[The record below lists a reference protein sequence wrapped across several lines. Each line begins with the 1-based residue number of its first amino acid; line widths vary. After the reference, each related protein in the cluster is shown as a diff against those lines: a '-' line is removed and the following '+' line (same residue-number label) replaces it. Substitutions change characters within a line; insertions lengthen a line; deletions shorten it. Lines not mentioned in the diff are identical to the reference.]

1 MASAEGGGGVSVS
14 RKATATKTRPVRARS
29 APGPAKGQKYFI
41 GKPRRPPRL
50 PLAGFHYDA
59 LFATQNCHKQKR
71 LQYRLTR
78 GDLYY
83 HDHPFVTWLLIGQ
96 RDGLEAW
103 PRTPGGRWIIRLLT
117 TRSVKGAWPNFK
129 LPIKTELLE

>member
-1 MASAEGGGGVSVS
+1 M
-14 RKATATKTRPVRARS
+14 
-29 APGPAKGQKYFI
+29 
-41 GKPRRPPRL
+41 GKPPPPPRL

-83 HDHPFVTWLLIGQ
+83 HDHPVVTWLLIGQ
-96 RDGLEAW
+96 RDCLEAW
-103 PRTPGGRWIIRLLT
+103 PRTPGGRWIILISAVYFQTTPTTCKARIALSADKWKTRTRYQRVRFRALSRDRKAIRQKIQSSRL
-117 TRSVKGAWPNFK
+117 
-129 LPIKTELLE
+129 